1 LKRNL
6 SLCLAMLI
14 MTMSFGMVTVFAAT
28 FTDIN
33 EGHWAYASVSRL
45 VSDGTING
53 YADGS
58 FKPDGTVT
66 RAEFVKMLGKSES
79 SRSNDFN
86 DVDKSH
92 WAYDYVMYS
101 GLEGDADNNFRPDEA
116 ILRDDV
122 AKLLYKRFASGAEV
136 IAPYAISSQGTDA
149 KATAW
154 VYTYGLM
161 IGDDMINLRLNDT
174 ITRAEAAVLI
184 VRAKDLDTSKQ
195 RAFIDNFSDEV
206 YKTIYNS
213 ADIFDTE
220 YDANGTISN
229 GELAT
234 AALRF
239 CSKTRIVP
247 VGKFGFKKAY
257 EGDYAAEWNIMCANA
272 LPENKYISSEAESKK
287 NATVAEAIAMFS
299 FAAANDANTKINLD
313 ENTKTYSGIS
323 INDESEYAHYIRT
336 AYAMG
341 VSLYADGNINPDK
354 EITKKELACILLQY
368 DLVYGARQ
376 MYRCGYNCTYIPA
389 PLRADISGY
398 PANSTDY
405 SLILKDVPNNIY
417 EAPFANKTANPCK
430 ITTFVTSIA
439 TVYVNPLIMISEAA
453 YAKGINVYITYIPSL
468 LAKVEGGFTYR
479 VKIEVEEAPQ
489 GAMLS
494 DVLPLEEGV
503 ENVSL
508 SSGTT
513 FWADINTNAEFS
525 GLYIDESIMT
535 VTQIIK

>member
-1 LKRNL
+1 MKRIL

-14 MTMSFGMVTVFAAT
+14 MTMSFGALTAFAAS

-33 EGHWAYASVSRL
+33 ETHWAYESVARL

-53 YADGS
+53 YEDGS
-58 FKPDGTVT
+58 FRPDGTVT
-66 RAEFVKMLGKSES
+66 RAEFVKMLGKSDVL
-79 SRSNDFN
+79 RQGDFN
-86 DVDKSH
+86 DVNKSH

-101 GLEGDADNNFRPDEA
+101 GLEGSADNNFRPDEA

-122 AKLLYKRFASGAEV
+122 AKLLYKRFANGAEV
-136 IAPYAISSQGTDA
+136 IAPYAISSQGTDS

-161 IGDDMINLRLNDT
+161 IGDDMVNLRLNDT

-184 VRAKDLDTSKQ
+184 VRAKNLDTSKQ
-195 RAFIDNFSDEV
+195 RAFIDNFSDDIYEMV
-206 YKTIYNS
+206 YNS

-229 GELAT
+229 GELAK

-247 VGKFGFKKAY
+247 IGQFAFKKAY
-257 EGDYAAEWNIMCANA
+257 DGDYAAEWSVMCINA
-272 LPENKYISSEAESKK
+272 LPENKYTSSEEESKK

-299 FAAANDANTKINLD
+299 FAAANDSNTRIELT
-313 ENTKTYSGIS
+313 ENTKTYNGV
-323 INDESEYAHYIRT
+323 NADDESEYAYYMRS

-376 MYRCGYNCTYIPA
+376 MYKCGYECAYIPA
-389 PLRADISGY
+389 PLRTDMNGY
-398 PANSTDY
+398 PANSADY
-405 SLILKDVPNNIY
+405 SLILRDIPNNVY
-417 EAPFANKTANPCK
+417 EAPFTNMKGKPSEL
-430 ITTFVTSIA
+430 TTFATSVASI
-439 TVYVNPLIMISEAA
+439 YVLPLTMASEAA

-479 VKIEVEEAPQ
+479 VKFEVVEAPQ

-494 DVLPLEEGV
+494 DVFLLGEGV
-503 ENVSL
+503 EDVSL
-508 SSGTT
+508 NNGTT
-513 FWADINTNAEFS
+513 FWADINTNAEFT
-525 GLYIDESIMT
+525 GLYIDYSIMT